1 MRSSAPLMR
10 KADEAGHARHPGFR
24 RCRGRPYPSGG
35 GSVAPHHAGST
46 IAAPQTFEAFLG
58 VNLIERTTRSSSL
71 SSTGRGFLPQARR
84 LIGID
89 TIDLVDPVVSRP
101 MVLLTHRGAH
111 LSPAAQALY
120 DMV

>member
-1 MRSSAPLMR
+1 MKLDMLGNQAFVAV
-10 KADEAGHARHPGFR
+10 ADGRTFREAAQSLHITQAALSR
-24 RCRGRPYPSGG
+24 RL
-35 GSVAPHHAGST
+35 
-46 IAAPQTFEAFLG
+46 QTFEAFLG

-120 DMV
+120 DMVRRARSA